1 MAFPVRGLQY
11 GPALAVTIWTQ
22 AGRFPGNRARAG
34 SVLVLPAGP
43 ESCQACTAVIILI
56 ALGCLSL
63 SLSAVSH
70 TKARLV
76 TYPVRGLHY
85 GPTLKVVTL
94 DLQEPLPKYIL
105 VLTLENHDSAG
116 RRHGPA
122 IA

>member
-1 MAFPVRGLQY
+1 MCQWRG
-11 GPALAVTIWTQ
+11 
-22 AGRFPGNRARAG
+22 RAG
-34 SVLVLPAGP
+34 VLPVD
-43 ESCQACTAVIILI
+43 TA
-56 ALGCLSL
+56 
-63 SLSAVSH
+63 SAWVSGIFAVLTSGHWHTH

-105 VLTLENHDSAG
+105 VLTLEYHDSAG